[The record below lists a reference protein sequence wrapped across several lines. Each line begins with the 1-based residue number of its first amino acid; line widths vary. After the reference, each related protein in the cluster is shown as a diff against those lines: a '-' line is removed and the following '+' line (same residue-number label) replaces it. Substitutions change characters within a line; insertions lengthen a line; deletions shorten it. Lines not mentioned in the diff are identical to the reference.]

1 MGANT
6 KHKKTKIKSVLVT
19 GGTGFIGSHVVDSLR
34 DKNIDVYILARTKE
48 NFWRSDVHFIW
59 GDIRDRS
66 LVLEL
71 LSKVDGVI
79 HLAGR
84 LGTAETINNPIP
96 SVEVNILGS
105 LNVLDGLRENNI
117 PAVYIA
123 VGNYWMNNSYSITK
137 TTAERFALMYNKEH
151 NTQITVI
158 RALNAFG
165 ERQKHHPV
173 KKIIPTFI
181 LQALKN
187 EPISIYGNGK
197 QKMDMIY
204 VKDLVRIICDV
215 LLKKHNV
222 HNSVIEAGTGKGLTV
237 NTIAKEVI
245 QTTHSK
251 SIIQHV
257 SMRQGEPKN
266 AVVVADIKTLRQLY
280 PRGIR
285 FTPFKEGLRETV
297 AWYKKNQ

>member
-1 MGANT
+1 
-6 KHKKTKIKSVLVT
+6 
-19 GGTGFIGSHVVDSLR
+19 
-34 DKNIDVYILARTKE
+34 
-48 NFWRSDVHFIW
+48 
-59 GDIRDRS
+59 
-66 LVLEL
+66 
-71 LSKVDGVI
+71 
-79 HLAGR
+79 
-84 LGTAETINNPIP
+84 
-96 SVEVNILGS
+96 
-105 LNVLDGLRENNI
+105 
-117 PAVYIA
+117 
-123 VGNYWMNNSYSITK
+123 
-137 TTAERFALMYNKEH
+137 
-151 NTQITVI
+151 
-158 RALNAFG
+158 
-165 ERQKHHPV
+165 
-173 KKIIPTFI
+173 
-181 LQALKN
+181 
-187 EPISIYGNGK
+187 
-197 QKMDMIY
+197 MDMIY

-257 SMRQGEPKN
+257 SMRPGEPKN